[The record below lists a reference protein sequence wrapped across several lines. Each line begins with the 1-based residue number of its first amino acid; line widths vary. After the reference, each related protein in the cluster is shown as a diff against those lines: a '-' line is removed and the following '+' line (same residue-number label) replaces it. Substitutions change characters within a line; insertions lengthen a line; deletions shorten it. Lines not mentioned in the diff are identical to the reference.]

1 MLRSHRRLGQGMDR
15 IATIGGEQG
24 EGGGRLTGAEGGWEG
39 LQGRGGGLI
48 RICCLVAPSH
58 SDHQQ

>member
-24 EGGGRLTGAEGGWEG
+24 GGRAMQERRGLGGVAGEGV
-39 LQGRGGGLI
+39 GGLS
-48 RICCLVAPSH
+48 VFAA
-58 SDHQQ
+58 

>member
-24 EGGGRLTGAEGGWEG
+24 EGEVNRS
-39 LQGRGGGLI
+39 GGGFGGIAGEGVGGLS
-48 RICCLVAPSH
+48 AFSA
-58 SDHQQ
+58 